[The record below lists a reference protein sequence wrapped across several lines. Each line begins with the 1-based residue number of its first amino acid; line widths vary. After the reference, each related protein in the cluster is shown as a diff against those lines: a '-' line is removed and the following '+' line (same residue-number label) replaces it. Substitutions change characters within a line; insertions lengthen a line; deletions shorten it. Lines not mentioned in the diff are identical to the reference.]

1 MAEESSQR
9 ELVSRPVFFERN
21 RVARVYRGGKLFHG
35 FFGDPPE
42 DGLQPEEWVASTVRA
57 LNREP
62 RSETEGLSRV
72 AGTDLLFRRLL
83 ADFPRETLGRGSGEH
98 GRSEL
103 GILVKLLDSAIRL
116 PAQAHPT
123 KEFARAHF
131 DSPHGKTEMWLVLG
145 TRPGACLYYGLRQ
158 GVGREELRRAS
169 RASEQDREALP
180 RLLNRVPAR
189 KGDVYL
195 IPAGVAHAIGAGCL
209 ILEVQ
214 EPTDFTIQPEAW
226 CGDYRLSSYEMTLG
240 LGEEA
245 ALDCFDYTNL
255 VGRRALASGRKRP
268 RVRIRARGLRVEAL
282 IDSSDTPDFD
292 VNRFRLSRA
301 RTALQRAPAV
311 HVITG
316 GTGSIRLGTYERA
329 LRRGDY
335 FFLPAAARGAE
346 LATEERLEVV
356 ECLPPEVGAAAPAA
370 GSAAG

>member
-1 MAEESSQR
+1 MDETLSGR
-9 ELVSRPVFFERN
+9 ELASRPVFFERN

-62 RSETEGLSRV
+62 RSETEGISRV
-72 AGTDLLFRRLL
+72 SGTGLLFSRLV
-83 ADFPRETLGRGSGEH
+83 ADHPRETLG

-123 KEFARAHF
+123 KEFARRHF
-131 DSPHGKTEMWLVLG
+131 DSPHGKTEMWLVLA
-145 TRPGACLYYGLRQ
+145 TRPGGSLYYGLKQ
-158 GVGREELRRAS
+158 GVGREDLRRAS

-214 EPTDFTIQPEAW
+214 EPTDFTVQPEAW
-226 CGDYRLSSYEMTLG
+226 CGDYRLSPYEMTLG
-240 LGEEA
+240 LDEET
-245 ALDCFDYTNL
+245 ALDCFDFTNL
-255 VGRRALASGRKRP
+255 VGKRALSTGRKKP
-268 RVRIRARGLRVEAL
+268 RVRTRTADLRVEAL
-282 IDSSDTPDFD
+282 IDASDTPDFA
-292 VNRFRLSRA
+292 VNRIRL
-301 RTALQRAPAV
+301 TGGEVELERAPAV
-311 HVITG
+311 HVVTD
-316 GTGSIRLGTYERA
+316 GTGLIRQDGFSRSLG
-329 LRRGDY
+329 RGDY
-335 FFLPAAARGAE
+335 FFLPAAARGAR
-346 LATEERLEVV
+346 LSTERRLEVV
-356 ECLPPEVGAAAPAA
+356 ECLPPAAAA
-370 GSAAG
+370 G